1 MTHPIISTRPNGT
14 IRSQRSSGALEF
26 QHTISGLLT
35 KRSHVVAELKA
46 AQDAMAEAQAD
57 IAALD
62 HSLKLMG
69 FGDDPKP
76 YMPCRKNRR
85 IFKKGEMLRGA
96 YDLLRQAD
104 GPLSSREI
112 CLKLLS
118 DRGFDLSDKKTVNQV
133 TSRVY
138 KALLKEQE
146 SGRISGQQ
154 DRQVMVWALV
164 LC

>member
-62 HSLKLMG
+62 RSLKLMG

-85 IFKKGEMLRGA
+85 IFKKGRNAKG
-96 YDLLRQAD
+96 
-104 GPLSSREI
+104 
-112 CLKLLS
+112 CL
-118 DRGFDLSDKKTVNQV
+118 
-133 TSRVY
+133 
-138 KALLKEQE
+138 
-146 SGRISGQQ
+146 
-154 DRQVMVWALV
+154 
-164 LC
+164 